1 MFEWIPLPTS
11 IQGERHSENWVTSP
25 RKQTV
30 SFPFYLRTF
39 APLTSTL
46 RPFLER
52 DKRISWQ
59 RQGCEV
65 QYIACIV
72 YLHLYLEK
80 SRPSPHPRCRKMAFL
95 HAQIPNFSPRT
106 MVGRRIT
113 DRYLSEYFKK
123 KSGARRA
130 VFPWAS
136 GITCCFFRDGI
147 PLGNCTS
154 FYIRVFH
161 PQ

>member
-1 MFEWIPLPTS
+1 MDSSPDEHPGRETF
-11 IQGERHSENWVTSP
+11 GELGYFSTQANGKFSLLSP
-25 RKQTV
+25 
-30 SFPFYLRTF
+30 YLCT
-39 APLTSTL
+39 LTSTL

-52 DKRISWQ
+52 DKRISW
-59 RQGCEV
+59 RRRGCEV

-95 HAQIPNFSPRT
+95 HAQIPNLSPRT

-113 DRYLSEYFKK
+113 DRSLSEYFKK

-154 FYIRVFH
+154 FYIRIFH